1 MSSAIALVQ
10 SSCWKVEIIFNTA
23 YDMNARLCNAAPLF
37 FSGVWCL
44 TVNDQPE
51 IVRMMIS
58 SSKEKGID
66 LNAKENF
73 GLTALH
79 VACMNG
85 NTEIVQVFIH
95 TKIDVTESV

>member
-1 MSSAIALVQ
+1 MRDSL
-10 SSCWKVEIIFNTA
+10 
-23 YDMNARLCNAAPLF
+23 MPRHF
-37 FSGVWCL
+37 FFLACGVY
-44 TVNDQPE
+44 DQPE